1 MFLRKL
7 ELRNIRCFADA
18 CIDFG
23 DPEAGSRKWT
33 VLIGEN
39 GTGKSSV
46 LKSVALLMAGSD
58 ALTELI
64 GDPDAWIAHGEEEAE
79 LRLTIATAEDE
90 ERQLCLRFYRGE
102 GLSRFIGR
110 SQDDLKPL
118 NDALEHAARNYPTF
132 GYGSSRRLGE
142 ASLSSEGGGSFRQQ
156 RARSVAS
163 LFSRQAELNPL
174 EAWAMQL
181 DYRSDGADLDMVRAV
196 LTDFLPEISFSR
208 VDKSRSRLMFETPD
222 GEVPLGELSDGY
234 QNVAAWV
241 GDLLYQISAT
251 FEDYRQPLNAR
262 GLLIIDEVD
271 LHLHPIWQRRLLQFL
286 DTRLP
291 RMQLLVTTHS
301 VITAQQAPA
310 HSLFYCVRRGGKPV
324 VEPFGTDPGK
334 YLLHQL
340 AATEAFGQLSDESLE
355 VEHLKTEYRD
365 LHHKSAKSGDEL
377 SRMADIADTLAERP
391 SDPHA
396 LPVMTPK
403 QLAIMEQ
410 FVETARRDEGEVGA

>member
-1 MFLRKL
+1 MFLKN
-7 ELRNIRCFADA
+7 LRLKNLRCFADA
-18 CIDFG
+18 GIDFDG
-23 DPEAGSRKWT
+23 PQGINRKWT

-64 GDPDAWIAHGEEEAE
+64 GDPDSWIGHGRDEAE
-79 LRLTIATAEDE
+79 IDLTIETADAE
-90 ERQLCLRFYRGE
+90 ERHLSLQFRRGE
-102 GLSRFIGR
+102 GPSKFLSRALETL
-110 SQDDLKPL
+110 QPL
-118 NDALEHAARNYPTF
+118 DDALGHAVRSYPTF
-132 GYGSSRRLGE
+132 GFGSSRRLGDN
-142 ASLSSEGGGSFRQQ
+142 SLTSDGGGAFRQQ

-174 EAWAMQL
+174 ENWAMQL
-181 DYRSDGADLDMVRAV
+181 DYRSDGEGLQTIRTV
-196 LTDFLPEISFSR
+196 LTDFLPEISFSHI
-208 VDKSRSRLMFETPD
+208 DKERKRLIFETPD
-222 GEVPLGELSDGY
+222 GQVPLAELSDGY

-241 GDLLYQISAT
+241 GDLLYQITAT
-251 FEDYRQPLNAR
+251 FEDYHDPLSVR

-271 LHLHPIWQRRLLQFL
+271 LHLHPKWQRRLLDFL

-310 HSLFYCVRRGGKPV
+310 DSLFYCVRRDGPPV
-324 VEPFGTDPGK
+324 IERFGTDPGK

-355 VEHLKTEYRD
+355 VEHLKSEYRD
-365 LHHKSAKSGDEL
+365 LHHREAKSAGEIQ
-377 SRMADIADTLAERP
+377 RMEHITETLAERP
-391 SDPHA
+391 PDPHA
-396 LPVMTPK
+396 SPVLTPEQAK
-403 QLAIMEQ
+403 LMAELAERVVQ
-410 FVETARRDEGEVGA
+410 AEGTKPE